1 MTETHTTH
9 EPQPPN
15 KKQHPFRRAV
25 LRGLAI
31 VMPPLLTIVLFIW
44 AWNTIETYVFLPL
57 EATARYA
64 TVWTIWDVRENV
76 PDGVEVTERQ
86 GHQYFTA
93 GDTTYVQLV
102 RNKRWIP
109 AYVYHNVEDNAEAW
123 PANQPPPSTAKAY
136 FHQYVRNELLP
147 RSRLIPLFLALFIGM
162 LYLLGKFVAAN
173 VGRMIVSWFDAL
185 IHRLPVIRNV
195 YSSVKQVT
203 DFVFVEQEIEYTRV
217 VAIEYPRKGI
227 WSLGFVTGESML
239 DIAAAANEP
248 VLAVLMP
255 TSPMPVTGFTI
266 TVRRSEAIDLNITI
280 DQAIQFIVSCGVVV
294 PAHQQQ
300 KNNRVAAEIAA
311 AVSQR
316 AALQNA
322 ATQST
327 GTAATGTVS
336 GTSSEA
342 TKRNGVPM
350 TGANPP
356 ATKPLESNQDDS

>member
-9 EPQPPN
+9 EPQPPK

-109 AYVYHNVEDNAEAW
+109 AYVYHNVEDKAEAW

-136 FHQYVRNELLP
+136 FHQY
-147 RSRLIPLFLALFIGM
+147 
-162 LYLLGKFVAAN
+162 
-173 VGRMIVSWFDAL
+173 
-185 IHRLPVIRNV
+185 
-195 YSSVKQVT
+195 
-203 DFVFVEQEIEYTRV
+203 
-217 VAIEYPRKGI
+217 
-227 WSLGFVTGESML
+227 
-239 DIAAAANEP
+239 
-248 VLAVLMP
+248 
-255 TSPMPVTGFTI
+255 
-266 TVRRSEAIDLNITI
+266 
-280 DQAIQFIVSCGVVV
+280 
-294 PAHQQQ
+294 
-300 KNNRVAAEIAA
+300 
-311 AVSQR
+311 
-316 AALQNA
+316 
-322 ATQST
+322 
-327 GTAATGTVS
+327 
-336 GTSSEA
+336 
-342 TKRNGVPM
+342 
-350 TGANPP
+350 
-356 ATKPLESNQDDS
+356 